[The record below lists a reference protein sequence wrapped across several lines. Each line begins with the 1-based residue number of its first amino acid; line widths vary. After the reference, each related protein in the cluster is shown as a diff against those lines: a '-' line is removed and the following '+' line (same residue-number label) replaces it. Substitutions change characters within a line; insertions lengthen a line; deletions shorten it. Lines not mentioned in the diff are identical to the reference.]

1 MRKLLFIFYLFSVGI
16 SAQNS
21 VISLNINSV
30 TTNETSNINTEYQF
44 NYQIKNNTNN
54 EISFFL
60 LPNALIANT
69 ASSMSLYPVY
79 KIYQNGIFEDMDG
92 PFFEFETQNELDYS
106 KLEDKNSEEAK
117 NLITRIQTV
126 QSIISKQYYKNYID
140 KGGKETNKNWIY
152 QNQKILNNI
161 VVLKPNETRNFI
173 IKTLWD
179 KNRFVKNDDLE
190 YYLDENNKIELELI
204 LDLKT
209 NLFKEY
215 LSETDLQK
223 INENPNFISG
233 TFVSNKMEINFKE

>member
-1 MRKLLFIFYLFSVGI
+1 MRKLFFIFLLISMSI
-16 SAQNS
+16 SAQNPEIS
-21 VISLNINSV
+21 VKINSV
-30 TTNETSNINTEYQF
+30 TTNEISRTNTKYQF

-79 KIYQNGIFEDMDG
+79 KIYQNGNFEDMDG

-140 KGGKETNKNWIY
+140 KGAKETNKNWIY

>member
-1 MRKLLFIFYLFSVGI
+1 MRKLLFIFFLFSVGI